1 MKQLRRTIRRIL
13 LENAQYIEKIVTL
26 VMSCDPINV
35 NSALNLAETMEYI
48 NNVQY
53 ETDEREEFVRGSFSE
68 KEIVTK
74 HRWEFVPIP
83 EMLDALEQG
92 WKKVGYDRPVFGV
105 GHNRKRDGSYVI
117 LIMDKPSDRRPQ

>member
-92 WKKVGYDRPVFGV
+92 WKKVGYDRSVFGV

>member
-13 LENAQYIEKIVTL
+13 LENTQYIEKIVTL

-74 HRWEFVPIP
+74 H
-83 EMLDALEQG
+83 
-92 WKKVGYDRPVFGV
+92 
-105 GHNRKRDGSYVI
+105 
-117 LIMDKPSDRRPQ
+117 